1 MGFMQPSISLWGAP
15 IIFVKKKERSMRMYI
30 DYSELNHLTIKNKYR
45 LSRIE
50 DLFDQLKEAM
60 IFSKIDIRL
69 GYYQD

>member
-1 MGFMQPSISLWGAP
+1 MGFIQPSISLWGAP